1 MRVGIG
7 EVDEMRQKKM
17 VRGDCFPKLRLLA
30 GLPKI
35 MTHTLLTHLKETSTF
50 FHFLRG
56 KS

>member
-1 MRVGIG
+1 MRSGIG
-7 EVDEMRQKKM
+7 GMHEVETKKM

-35 MTHTLLTHLKETSTF
+35 MTHTLLNHLKETSTF
-50 FHFLRG
+50 FYFLRG